1 MSRLSWGKK
10 APLALLLEVDLMRV
24 MALDV
29 GHKRVGVAL
38 SDPGQVLAS
47 SLQVIERKG
56 QQRDLSTVVQL
67 VREHEVGKI
76 IVGYPRSLDGTA
88 GQQAEVVERYAAV
101 LEKKLKD
108 SSLDVPV
115 IFWDERLSTVV
126 ADRLMAEAG
135 RRGRERRER
144 IDAVAA
150 AVILQDYLDATG
162 DWGLEI
168 GN

>member
-1 MSRLSWGKK
+1 
-10 APLALLLEVDLMRV
+10 MRV

-29 GHKRVGVAL
+29 GHKRIGVAL

-56 QQRDLSTVVQL
+56 QQRDLATVVQL

-76 IVGYPRSLDGTA
+76 IVGYPRSLNGTV
-88 GQQAEVVERYAAV
+88 GQQAKFVERYVAV
-101 LEKKLKD
+101 LEKKLVD
-108 SSLDVPV
+108 ASLDVPV
-115 IFWDERLSTVV
+115 VLWDERLSTVA

-135 RRGRERRER
+135 RKARERRER

-150 AVILQDYLDATG
+150 AVILQDYLDATKQG
-162 DWGLEI
+162 V
-168 GN
+168 NK

>member
-10 APLALLLEVDLMRV
+10 VPLALSLEVDLMRV

-29 GHKRVGVAL
+29 GHRRIGVAL

-56 QQRDLSTVVQL
+56 QQRDLSVVVQL
-67 VREHEVGKI
+67 VREHGVGKI
-76 IVGYPRSLDGTA
+76 IVGYPRSLNGTV
-88 GQQAEVVERYAAV
+88 GQQARVVERYAAV
-101 LEKKLKD
+101 LEEKLRD

-115 IFWDERLSTVV
+115 VLWDERFSTVT

-135 RRGRERRER
+135 RKGRERRER

-150 AVILQDYLDATG
+150 AVILQDYLDA
-162 DWGLEI
+162 LE
-168 GN
+168 GRG

>member
-1 MSRLSWGKK
+1 
-10 APLALLLEVDLMRV
+10 MRV

-29 GHKRVGVAL
+29 GHKRIGVAL

-56 QQRDLSTVVQL
+56 QQRDLATVVQL

-76 IVGYPRSLDGTA
+76 IIGYPRSLNGTV
-88 GQQAEVVERYAAV
+88 GQQAKFVERYVAV
-101 LEKKLKD
+101 LEKKLVD
-108 SSLDVPV
+108 ASLDVPV
-115 IFWDERLSTVV
+115 VLWDERLSTVA

-135 RRGRERRER
+135 RKARERRER

-150 AVILQDYLDATG
+150 AVILQDYLDATKQG
-162 DWGLEI
+162 V
-168 GN
+168 NK

>member
-1 MSRLSWGKK
+1 LSK
-10 APLALLLEVDLMRV
+10 EVDLMRV

-29 GHKRVGVAL
+29 GHKRIGVAL

-47 SLQVIERKG
+47 TLQVVERKG
-56 QQRDLSTVVQL
+56 QQRDLATVVQL

-76 IVGYPRSLDGTA
+76 VVGYPRSLNGTV
-88 GQQAEVVERYAAV
+88 GQQAKFVERYAAG
-101 LEKKLKD
+101 LEKKLRD

-115 IFWDERLSTVV
+115 VLWDERFSTVV

-135 RRGRERRER
+135 RRSRERRER

-150 AVILQDYLDATG
+150 AVILQDYLDAIG
-162 DWGLEI
+162 D
-168 GN
+168 

>member
-1 MSRLSWGKK
+1 
-10 APLALLLEVDLMRV
+10 MRV

-29 GHKRVGVAL
+29 GHKRIGVAL

-56 QQRDLSTVVQL
+56 QQRDLATVVQL
-67 VREHEVGKI
+67 VQEHGVGKI

-88 GQQAEVVERYAAV
+88 GQQAKVVERYAAV
-101 LEKKLKD
+101 LEEKLRD

-115 IFWDERLSTVV
+115 ILWDERLSTV
-126 ADRLMAEAG
+126 AAGRLMAEAG
-135 RRGRERRER
+135 RKSRERRKR

-150 AVILQDYLDATG
+150 AVILQDYLDASERVG
-162 DWGLEI
+162 QVANLP
-168 GN
+168 